1 MSKTRTNKK
10 NRQHTRSQQGGI
22 KVLLPYLHADV
33 MEREIRTLPILQM
46 ILSNTINIEI
56 VSTGSLNSFV
66 VRLHLNPANVLF
78 RSDTLDTKKSL
89 LSRQPKSL
97 SYSQVENET
106 DGVPINEIIMKICI
120 IGREML
126 LDPFKGRD
134 KASLSITEF
143 TNEYNT
149 QRYLYSSM
157 MSISGNPF
165 CPDAFGLVTFDS
177 PIATNPPTPIN
188 IFRSVPNIQSI
199 LQTDQ
204 ELNRVNNYLNSY
216 ANRGF
221 RIGVILMESIP
232 ANYQTIF
239 QHSLVDQPTYN
250 VDTYKKLCEGIAA
263 INILS
268 IYRGMLFNL
277 DAHPGNWLCDPRASL
292 IRQIKEIDFGRV
304 YRINNATNLRHLI
317 DDTKQN
323 IELYIINTFK
333 ANEEGKKDF
342 INRFYVL
349 LGIKDDQLSQ
359 YLSEQNLITKIT
371 RVKNLFEAEIRSL
384 IDLFRTN
391 EYFSKP
397 YISMGADE
405 RRMNIKMIHRIT
417 LISALIDSFYNC
429 AKYNIQQGQISHIYN
444 IILNISVLNPINIL
458 NYPIAIDLDEYNL
471 IRPDKATILK
481 KTYQRI
487 YDIIYKYSG

>member
-333 ANEEGKKDF
+333 ANEE
-342 INRFYVL
+342 
-349 LGIKDDQLSQ
+349 
-359 YLSEQNLITKIT
+359 
-371 RVKNLFEAEIRSL
+371 
-384 IDLFRTN
+384 
-391 EYFSKP
+391 
-397 YISMGADE
+397 
-405 RRMNIKMIHRIT
+405 
-417 LISALIDSFYNC
+417 
-429 AKYNIQQGQISHIYN
+429 
-444 IILNISVLNPINIL
+444 
-458 NYPIAIDLDEYNL
+458 
-471 IRPDKATILK
+471 
-481 KTYQRI
+481 
-487 YDIIYKYSG
+487 